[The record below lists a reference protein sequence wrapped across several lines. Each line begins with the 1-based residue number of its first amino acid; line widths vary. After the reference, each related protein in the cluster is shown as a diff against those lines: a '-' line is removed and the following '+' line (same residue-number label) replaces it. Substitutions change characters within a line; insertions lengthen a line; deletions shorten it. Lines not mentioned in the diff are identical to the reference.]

1 MMSSPA
7 KKVQS
12 PVPEAKSPTV
22 QSPKGKT
29 KSPTPGPA
37 SPTPGPASP
46 TPGPASPT
54 PGPASPTPGP
64 ASPTPGPASPTPGPA
79 SPTPG
84 PASPVAAHDGAPTDL
99 LSGAHWGELEIPD
112 DEDSTLGSDA
122 ESSRASISSSILQY
136 RTISGRRYHSD
147 SVTDGEYWGPN
158 DEKAMEVMDIFH
170 HAMTLILNDRLYTA
184 PLSKDIKNA
193 IDIGTGTVF
202 ALMTNSSAYSDFAD
216 EFPTCNVVGT
226 DISAIQPDWVPPN
239 LQFDIDDA
247 SKTWTY
253 PDNHFDYVH
262 IRWLCCTMKDWASLY
277 KEAYRCTKP
286 GGWIEHFD
294 GGVHMVCL
302 DGTMPKDSAIGQWG
316 HIWTEVERKTGVIAN
331 MLDGCMENGI
341 KEAGF
346 TNVQT
351 EDFLAPTA
359 PWPTDER
366 QKQIGLFQ
374 YISLT
379 SDVEGFLTY
388 FLGQVMGWTENEMA
402 KYASVLRREYKEG
415 KIHANIKWRVVRAQ
429 KPVDA

>member
-1 MMSSPA
+1 MSSPA
-7 KKVQS
+7 KKGQS

-46 TPGPASPT
+46 TPGPASP
-54 PGPASPTPGP
+54 
-64 ASPTPGPASPTPGPA
+64 
-79 SPTPG
+79 
-84 PASPVAAHDGAPTDL
+84 VAAHDGAPTDL
-99 LSGAHWGELEIPD
+99 LSGAYWGALEIPD
-112 DEDSTLGSDA
+112 DGDSTLGSDV
-122 ESSRASISSSILQY
+122 ESSRASISSSILEY

-193 IDIGTGTVF
+193 LDVGTGTGLWAV
-202 ALMTNSSAYSDFAD
+202 DFAD

-226 DISAIQPDWVPPN
+226 DISAIQPNWVPPN

-262 IRWLCCTMKDWASLY
+262 IRWLSGTMKDWASLY

-286 GGWIEHFD
+286 GGWIEHLD
-294 GGVHMVCL
+294 CGPSMVCL
-302 DGTMPKDSAIGQWG
+302 DGTMPKDSAIAQWG

-331 MLDGCMENGI
+331 MLDGYMENGI

-346 TNVQT
+346 TNVQI

-359 PWPTDER
+359 PWPTDEK
-366 QKQIGLFQ
+366 QKEIGLFQ

-379 SDVEGFLTY
+379 SDTEGFLTY
-388 FLGQVMGWTENEMA
+388 FFGQVMGWTENEIT
-402 KYASVLRREYKEG
+402 KYASIVRREFKEG
-415 KIHANIKWRVVRAQ
+415 KIHANLKWRIVRAQ

>member
-1 MMSSPA
+1 MSSPA
-7 KKVQS
+7 KKAQS

-29 KSPTPGPA
+29 K
-37 SPTPGPASP
+37 
-46 TPGPASPT
+46 
-54 PGPASPTPGP
+54 
-64 ASPTPGPASPTPGPA
+64 SPTPGPASPTPGPA

-112 DEDSTLGSDA
+112 DGDSTLDSDV
-122 ESSRASISSSILQY
+122 ESSRASISSSIMEY
-136 RTISGRRYHSD
+136 RTINGRRYHSD

-158 DEKAMEVMDIFH
+158 DEKAMEVMDIVH
-170 HAMTLILNDRLYTA
+170 HAITLIFKDRLYTA

-193 IDIGTGTVF
+193 LDVGTGTGLW
-202 ALMTNSSAYSDFAD
+202 AIDFAD
-216 EFPTCNVVGT
+216 KFPTCNVVGT
-226 DISAIQPDWVPPN
+226 DISAIQPSWVPPN

-262 IRWLCCTMKDWASLY
+262 IRWLSGTIKDWTSLY

-286 GGWIEHFD
+286 GGWIEHLDCGPHF
-294 GGVHMVCL
+294 VCL
-302 DGTMPKDSAIGQWG
+302 DGTMPKDSAIAQWG
-316 HIWTEVERKTGVIAN
+316 HIWTEVERKTGVILN
-331 MLDGCMENGI
+331 MLDGYMENGI

-346 TNVQT
+346 TNVQI

-359 PWPTDER
+359 PWPTDEK
-366 QKQIGLFQ
+366 QKEIGLFQ
-374 YISLT
+374 YIGLT
-379 SDVEGFLTY
+379 SDIEGFMTY
-388 FLGQVMGWTENEMA
+388 FLGQVMGWTENEMT
-402 KYASVLRREYKEG
+402 KYASILRREYKEA
-415 KIHANIKWRVVRAQ
+415 KIHANLKWRIVRAQ